1 MADQYVFTAESGDR
15 PVATDIMFVLTDGM
29 SQNHSATV
37 QGAQKLKNAGVK
49 IYTIGIG
56 NQTNKAELLDIASD
70 PNHVFMVD
78 SFQDLSSLHNLVQ
91 NTYCEG
97 VYMIFFY
104 SRVTVT
110 CILGNCHILIDI
122 SL

>member
-1 MADQYVFTAESGDR
+1 
-15 PVATDIMFVLTDGM
+15 MFVLTDGM

-70 PNHVFMVD
+70 SKHVFMVD

-97 VYMIFFY
+97 ICVFLFL
-104 SRVTVT
+104 S
-110 CILGNCHILIDI
+110 NCCYILIDFCY
-122 SL
+122 